1 MRVLTDRQVILAKY
15 GSTPSSDD
23 VITAAEWS
31 NLNVKVKT
39 QEIKELGRGLGSTKT
54 FPISDWT
61 NIEGSITALLR
72 GGLPPKLAELYKI
85 CGLKEEDE
93 TDDDGNIIKVHFYP
107 EERPVSNG
115 YLTIYQDDLKRDVT
129 GAVGN
134 LKINFEIGMVVKA
147 EFDIQGF
154 TDANPTSEDNPSVV
168 LDDNEIFV
176 VESIS
181 AITIGGNSFE
191 VKSVN
196 FDMGNSIQ
204 EIYAIGAKEYQ
215 ITDYKPTLSITA
227 YSDKENQGY
236 WSDLKNGQVRAVK
249 IELTNNKGNK
259 FTFIANA
266 CKLSDVSESDSSG
279 NIEFSATYV
288 CEKDNNGKNF
298 EIIYE

>member
-15 GSTPSSDD
+15 GSAPSSDD

-54 FPISDWT
+54 FPIADWT

-93 TDDDGNIIKVHFYP
+93 KDDDGNIIKVHFYP
-107 EERPVSNG
+107 EERPISNG
-115 YLTIYQDDLKRDVT
+115 YLTIYQDDLKRSVT

-134 LKINFEIGMVVKA
+134 LKISFEIGMVVKA

-154 TDANPTSEDNPSVV
+154 TDAEPVSEDNPSVT

-176 VESIS
+176 VESIN

-191 VKSVN
+191 VKKVD

-227 YSDKENQGY
+227 YSDKENQAH
-236 WSDLKNGQVRAVK
+236 WSDLKNGNVK
-249 IELTNNKGNK
+249 AINIVLSNNAGDK

-266 CKLSDVSESDSSG
+266 CRLSDVSESDDNG
-279 NIEFSATYV
+279 NIEFNANYV
-288 CEKDNNGKNF
+288 CEKDSNNKNF